1 MTGSIHEID
10 PAVLVVDRGIL
21 RVDRNAALLL
31 LDITIHDEF
40 ANIFVGVLAG
50 RATLQRLDPAV
61 DEAAEIL
68 GATLGQKFF
77 LVTVPMIRH
86 VLVLATL
93 YIFVHGLV
101 TLSAVIFLVSPDHNL
116 ASVGIFLNADTGRYG
131 LAASMSVAILVIVT
145 AVMGLIWLAE
155 RHGPAW
161 PRGRLAGG

>member
-1 MTGSIHEID
+1 M
-10 PAVLVVDRGIL
+10 
-21 RVDRNAALLL
+21 
-31 LDITIHDEF
+31 
-40 ANIFVGVLAG
+40 
-50 RATLQRLDPAV
+50 

-145 AVMGLIWLAE
+145 ALMGLIWLAE

-161 PRGRLAGG
+161 ARVRLAGG